1 MNKTTL
7 FLASTIGAVI
17 LTGCARQENEY
28 TVKEYTSMANP
39 ASVYCVEQ
47 GGELEMVTED
57 AQRVTYCVT
66 KQGEKIEQW
75 EYFRQNHDTQQ

>member
-1 MNKTTL
+1 MNKTALLLTVVGVVL
-7 FLASTIGAVI
+7 

-47 GGELEMVTED
+47 GGQLEMVTENE
-57 AQRVTYCVT
+57 QRVTYCVT
-66 KQGEKIEQW
+66 KDGEKIEQW
-75 EYFRQNHDTQQ
+75 EYFRQNHDQQ

>member
-1 MNKTTL
+1 MNKTALLLTVV
-7 FLASTIGAVI
+7 GAVL

-28 TVKEYTSMANP
+28 PVKEYTSMANP

-47 GGELEMVTED
+47 GGQLEMVTEN

-66 KQGEKIEQW
+66 KDGEKIEQW
-75 EYFRQNHDTQQ
+75 EYFRQNHAQQ

>member
-7 FLASTIGAVI
+7 FLVSAIGAVI

-57 AQRVTYCVT
+57 ALRVTYCVT
-66 KQGEKIEQW
+66 KQGDKIEQW

>member
-1 MNKTTL
+1 MNKVAL
-7 FLASTIGAVI
+7 LLASIVVVTL

-47 GGELEMVTED
+47 GGKLEMVTED
-57 AQRVTYCVT
+57 GQRVTYCVT
-66 KQGEKIEQW
+66 PAGERMEQW
-75 EYFRQNHDTQQ
+75 EYFRKNHASQ

>member
-1 MNKTTL
+1 MNKVAL
-7 FLASTIGAVI
+7 LLASIVGVTL

-47 GGELEMVTED
+47 GGKLEMVTED
-57 AQRVTYCVT
+57 GQRVTYCVT
-66 KQGEKIEQW
+66 PAGERMEQW
-75 EYFRQNHDTQQ
+75 EYFRKNHVNQ